1 MLSIIKFAFRFGIQ
15 IKGISFKG
23 NKSPSFLPLIIGKN
37 KRIYFKK
44 ISIYKNFQF
53 LFLSEISFQNQLI

>member
-1 MLSIIKFAFRFGIQ
+1 MIK
-15 IKGISFKG
+15 ISFKE

-44 ISIYKNFQF
+44 ILIYKNFQF